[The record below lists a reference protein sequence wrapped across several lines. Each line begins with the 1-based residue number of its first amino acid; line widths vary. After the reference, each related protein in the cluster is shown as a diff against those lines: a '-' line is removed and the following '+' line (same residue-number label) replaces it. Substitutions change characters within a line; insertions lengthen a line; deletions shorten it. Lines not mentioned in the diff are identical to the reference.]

1 MDKTFSAES
10 FKQYLYWQQHDEE
23 TLRKIN
29 LLIKSIE
36 CDGVGKGLGEPLKHS
51 DCYSRRI
58 DDLNRLVYDIDDQ
71 GYLYIIACRGHYE

>member
-1 MDKTFSAES
+1 MNKTFSAES

-36 CDGVGKGLGEPLKHS
+36 CDGVGKGLGEPRKHG

-58 DDLNRLVYDIDDQ
+58 DDNNRLVYKIDKRGCLDIKS
-71 GYLYIIACRGHYE
+71 CRGH

>member
-36 CDGVGKGLGEPLKHS
+36 CDGVGKGLGEPLKHG

-58 DDLNRLVYDIDDQ
+58 DDNNRLVYKIDKRGCLDIKS
-71 GYLYIIACRGHYE
+71 CRGR